1 VLSLLRT
8 LGFTL
13 PVKSDGVVFVGI
25 GNDLNTVVLCD
36 TAVFFAQPADAFE

>member
-1 VLSLLRT
+1 VLILLST

-13 PVKSDGVVFVGI
+13 PVNTDGVVFVGI
-25 GNDLNTVVLCD
+25 GNDLNTVVLGD